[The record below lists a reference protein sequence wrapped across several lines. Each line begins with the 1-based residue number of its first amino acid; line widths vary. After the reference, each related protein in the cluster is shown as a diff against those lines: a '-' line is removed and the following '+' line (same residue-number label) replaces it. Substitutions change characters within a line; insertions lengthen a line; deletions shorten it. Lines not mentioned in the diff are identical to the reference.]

1 MVKKL
6 GGGSFG
12 TVYLVQKKNSK
23 ERMAAKHQSAKRA
36 KDMMYIRRELDILQ
50 MLRDGESIVT
60 LYDYFESSNQGV
72 ILTEFIMGGELFER
86 ISSKEYN
93 LTERKCKE
101 FVKQVDMIQDNS
113 STLTFPPGITRSELC
128 PQPRSSSS

>member
-23 ERMAAKHQSAKRA
+23 ERMAAKHQSAKHA
-36 KDMMYIRRELDILQ
+36 KDMRYIRRELDILQ

-60 LYDYFESSNQGV
+60 FYDYFESSNQGV

-101 FVKQVDMIQDNS
+101 FVKQVYMIQDDNQ
-113 STLTFPPGITRSELC
+113 TLTFPPGITRSELC
-128 PQPRSSSS
+128 PWPRSSSS

>member
-12 TVYLVQKKNSK
+12 TVYLVQRKKGN
-23 ERMAAKHQSAKRA
+23 ELLAAKHQRA
-36 KDMMYIRRELDILQ
+36 KKTNDMRYIRRELDILQ
-50 MLRDGESIVT
+50 MLSDGEIIVT
-60 LYDYFESSNQGV
+60 LVDYFESSLQGV
-72 ILTEFIMGGELFER
+72 ILTEYLIGGELFER

-101 FVKQVDMIQDNS
+101 FVKHVDHPDDARLKTKVQ
-113 STLTFPPGITRSELC
+113 TPFRC
-128 PQPRSSSS
+128 

>member
-1 MVKKL
+1 
-6 GGGSFG
+6 
-12 TVYLVQKKNSK
+12 
-23 ERMAAKHQSAKRA
+23 
-36 KDMMYIRRELDILQ
+36 

-101 FVKQVDMIQDNS
+101 FVKQVDMIENDA
-113 STLTFPPGITRSELC
+113 TLSFPPGITRSELC
-128 PQPRSSSS
+128 PRPRSSSS